1 MPDPSNNLAYTP
13 HQNTIYMKPFLPL
26 LFLAIL
32 IGTSCN
38 RKVQRIET
46 DTTVDLSGRWNDT
59 DARLT
64 AAELVSEIMGQPWL
78 ERHKRNNGGEEP
90 VVIVGMV
97 ENKSHEHIEAEV
109 FTKELEK
116 AFVKSGRV
124 RLVQGGTK
132 REQIRRERADQQ
144 NNASQSTMKSWGLE
158 VGADYMM
165 QGSINSI
172 MDAYKRKKVIYYQ
185 IDMILTN
192 METNEVVW
200 IGDKKIK
207 KFVKN

>member
-1 MPDPSNNLAYTP
+1 MTRFL
-13 HQNTIYMKPFLPL
+13 PFLLFAFL
-26 LFLAIL
+26 LA
-32 IGTSCN
+32 GTSCN
-38 RKVQRIET
+38 RQVQRIET

-64 AAELVSEIMGQPWL
+64 AAELVTEIMGQPWL
-78 ERHKRNNGGEEP
+78 ERHMSRTGKRP

-124 RLVQGGTK
+124 RLVQGGQK

-144 NNASQSTMKSWGLE
+144 NNASSLP
-158 VGADYMM
+158 
-165 QGSINSI
+165 
-172 MDAYKRKKVIYYQ
+172 
-185 IDMILTN
+185 
-192 METNEVVW
+192 
-200 IGDKKIK
+200 
-207 KFVKN
+207 

>member
-1 MPDPSNNLAYTP
+1 MN
-13 HQNTIYMKPFLPL
+13 IYMKKALPFLL
-26 LFLAIL
+26 LVGALL
-32 IGTSCN
+32 IGSSCN
-38 RKVQRIET
+38 RQVQRIDT
-46 DTTVDLSGRWNDT
+46 DSTVDLSGRWNDT

-64 AAELVSEIMGQPWL
+64 SAELVTEIMGRPWL
-78 ERHKRNNGGEEP
+78 ERHVSRTSRQP

-116 AFVKSGRV
+116 AFINSGRV
-124 RLVQGGTK
+124 RLVQGGEK

-144 NNASQSTMKSWGLE
+144 TNASQSTMKQWGLE
-158 VGADYMM
+158 VGADYML

-172 MDAYKRKKVIYYQ
+172 MDAYKRKKVVYYQ
-185 IDMILTN
+185 IDMILTD
-192 METNEVVW
+192 MQTNEVVW

>member
-1 MPDPSNNLAYTP
+1 
-13 HQNTIYMKPFLPL
+13 MKPILPFL
-26 LFLAIL
+26 LFALL
-32 IGTSCN
+32 LGFSCS
-38 RKVQRIET
+38 RQVQRIET
-46 DTTVDLSGRWNDT
+46 DTTIDLSGRWNDT

-64 AAELVSEIMGQPWL
+64 AAELVTEIMGRPWL
-78 ERHKRNNGGEEP
+78 ERHVNKTGKEP

-116 AFVKSGRV
+116 AFIQSGRV
-124 RLVQGGTK
+124 RLVQGGEK

-144 NNASQSTMKSWGLE
+144 NNASQSTMKQWGLE
-158 VGADYMM
+158 MGADYML

-172 MDAYKRKKVIYYQ
+172 MDAYNRKKVIYYQ
-185 IDMILTN
+185 IDMILTD

>member
-1 MPDPSNNLAYTP
+1 MKNLL
-13 HQNTIYMKPFLPL
+13 PFLL
-26 LFLAIL
+26 LAALTL
-32 IGTSCN
+32 TWSSCN
-38 RKVQRIET
+38 RQVQRIET

-64 AAELVSEIMGQPWL
+64 AAELVTEIMGQPWL
-78 ERHKRNNGGEEP
+78 ERHMSRTGKRP

-109 FTKELEK
+109 FIKEIEK
-116 AFVKSGRV
+116 AFIKSGRV
-124 RLVQGGTK
+124 RLVQGGEK

-144 NNASQSTMKSWGLE
+144 NNASKSTMKQWGLE
-158 VGADYMM
+158 VGADYML

-185 IDMILTN
+185 IDSELTN
-192 METNEVVW
+192 VETNEVVW

>member
-1 MPDPSNNLAYTP
+1 MK
-13 HQNTIYMKPFLPL
+13 TIIPL
-26 LFLAIL
+26 LFFALL
-32 IGTSCN
+32 IGTACN
-38 RKVQRIET
+38 RQVQRMDT

-64 AAELVSEIMGQPWL
+64 AAELVTEIMGRPWL
-78 ERHKRNNGGEEP
+78 ERHMSKTGDRP

-116 AFVKSGRV
+116 AFIQSGRV
-124 RLVQGGTK
+124 RLVQGGEK
-132 REQIRRERADQQ
+132 REQIRRERAGQQ
-144 NNASQSTMKSWGLE
+144 NNASVSTMKDWGME
-158 VGADYMM
+158 VGADYML

-172 MDAYKRKKVIYYQ
+172 MDAYKREKVIYYQ
-185 IDMILTN
+185 IDMTLTDI
-192 METNEVVW
+192 ETNEVVW

-207 KFVKN
+207 KMVKN

>member
-1 MPDPSNNLAYTP
+1 
-13 HQNTIYMKPFLPL
+13 MKPFLPL
-26 LFLAIL
+26 LFLAVI

-38 RKVQRIET
+38 RQVQRIET
-46 DTTVDLSGRWNDT
+46 DSTVYLSGRWNDT

-64 AAELVSEIMGQPWL
+64 AAELVSEVMGQPWL
-78 ERHKRNNGGEEP
+78 ERHKRENNGEEP

-124 RLVQGGTK
+124 RLVQGGAK

-144 NNASQSTMKSWGLE
+144 NNSSQSTMKSWGLE
-158 VGADYMM
+158 IGADYML

-172 MDAYKRKKVIYYQ
+172 MDAYKRKKVVYYQ
-185 IDMILTN
+185 IDMTLTN
-192 METNEVVW
+192 IETNEVVW

>member
-1 MPDPSNNLAYTP
+1 
-13 HQNTIYMKPFLPL
+13 MKYILPFLLFAL
-26 LFLAIL
+26 LA
-32 IGTSCN
+32 GTACN
-38 RKVQRIET
+38 RQVQRIDT

-78 ERHKRNNGGEEP
+78 ERHKRSTGKEP
-90 VVIVGMV
+90 IVIVGMV

-116 AFVKSGRV
+116 AFIQSGRV
-124 RLVQGGTK
+124 RLVQGGAK

-144 NNASQSTMKSWGLE
+144 NNASTSTMKQWGLE
-158 VGADYMM
+158 MGADYMM

-172 MDAYKRKKVIYYQ
+172 MDAYKKKKVIYYQ
-185 IDMILTN
+185 IDMLLTN

>member
-1 MPDPSNNLAYTP
+1 
-13 HQNTIYMKPFLPL
+13 MKPFIPFL
-26 LFLAIL
+26 LFALFLGFA
-32 IGTSCN
+32 CN
-38 RKVQRIET
+38 RQVQRIET
-46 DTTVDLSGRWNDT
+46 ESTIDLSGRWNDT

-64 AAELVSEIMGQPWL
+64 AAELVTEIMGRPWL
-78 ERHKRNNGGEEP
+78 ERHVSKTGKEP

-116 AFVKSGRV
+116 AFIQSGRV
-124 RLVQGGTK
+124 RLVQGGEK

-144 NNASQSTMKSWGLE
+144 NNASQSTMKQWGLE
-158 VGADYMM
+158 IGADYML

-185 IDMILTN
+185 IDMELTN
-192 METNEVVW
+192 LETNEVVW

>member
-1 MPDPSNNLAYTP
+1 
-13 HQNTIYMKPFLPL
+13 MKPILPFFLFA
-26 LFLAIL
+26 LFLGFAC
-32 IGTSCN
+32 S
-38 RKVQRIET
+38 RQVQRIET

-64 AAELVSEIMGQPWL
+64 AAELVTEIMGRPWL
-78 ERHKRNNGGEEP
+78 ERHVSKTGEEP

-116 AFVKSGRV
+116 AFIQSGRV
-124 RLVQGGTK
+124 RLVQGGEK

-144 NNASQSTMKSWGLE
+144 NNASRSTMKEWGLE
-158 VGADYMM
+158 VGADYML

-172 MDAYKRKKVIYYQ
+172 MDAYKQKKVIYYQ
-185 IDMILTN
+185 IDMMLTDI
-192 METNEVVW
+192 ETNEVVW

>member
-1 MPDPSNNLAYTP
+1 
-13 HQNTIYMKPFLPL
+13 MKTFIPFLLFAL
-26 LFLAIL
+26 LLGF
-32 IGTSCN
+32 SCN
-38 RKVQRIET
+38 RQVQRIET
-46 DTTVDLSGRWNDT
+46 DTTIDLSGRWNDT

-64 AAELVSEIMGQPWL
+64 AAELVTEIMGRPWL
-78 ERHKRNNGGEEP
+78 ERHVSKTGSEP

-116 AFVKSGRV
+116 AFIQSGRV
-124 RLVQGGTK
+124 RLVQGGEK

-144 NNASQSTMKSWGLE
+144 TNSSKSTMKQWGLE
-158 VGADYMM
+158 VGADYML

-172 MDAYKRKKVIYYQ
+172 MDAYKKKKVIYYQ
-185 IDMILTN
+185 IDMILTD

>member
-1 MPDPSNNLAYTP
+1 
-13 HQNTIYMKPFLPL
+13 MKTLIPFL
-26 LFLAIL
+26 LFAFIL
-32 IGTSCN
+32 SASCS
-38 RKVQRIET
+38 RQVQRIET
-46 DTTVDLSGRWNDT
+46 DTTIDLSGRWNDT

-64 AAELVSEIMGQPWL
+64 AAELVTEIMGRPWL
-78 ERHKRNNGGEEP
+78 ERHVSKTGSEP

-116 AFVKSGRV
+116 AFIQSGRV
-124 RLVQGGTK
+124 RLVQGGEK

-144 NNASQSTMKSWGLE
+144 TNASQSTMKQWGLE
-158 VGADYMM
+158 VGADYML

-185 IDMILTN
+185 IDMVLTD
-192 METNEVVW
+192 MQTNEVVW

>member
-1 MPDPSNNLAYTP
+1 
-13 HQNTIYMKPFLPL
+13 MKTFIPFLLFAL
-26 LFLAIL
+26 LLGF
-32 IGTSCN
+32 SCN
-38 RKVQRIET
+38 RQVQRIET

-64 AAELVSEIMGQPWL
+64 AAELVTEIMGRPWL
-78 ERHKRNNGGEEP
+78 ERHVSKTGEEP

-116 AFVKSGRV
+116 AFIQSGRV
-124 RLVQGGTK
+124 RLVQGGEK

-144 NNASQSTMKSWGLE
+144 SNASKSTMKQWGLE
-158 VGADYMM
+158 VGADYML

-172 MDAYKRKKVIYYQ
+172 MDAYKKKKVIYYQ
-185 IDMILTN
+185 IDMILTD

>member
-1 MPDPSNNLAYTP
+1 
-13 HQNTIYMKPFLPL
+13 MKTLLPFLLFAVL
-26 LFLAIL
+26 LSTA
-32 IGTSCN
+32 CN
-38 RKVQRIET
+38 RQVQRIET

-64 AAELVSEIMGQPWL
+64 AAELVTEIMGQPWL
-78 ERHKRNNGGEEP
+78 ERHMSRTGKRP

-97 ENKSHEHIEAEV
+97 DNKSHEHIESEV

-124 RLVQGGTK
+124 RLVQGGEK

-144 NNASQSTMKSWGLE
+144 NNASKSTMKQWGLE
-158 VGADYMM
+158 VGADYML

-185 IDMILTN
+185 IDMTLANI
-192 METNEVVW
+192 ETNEIVW

>member
-1 MPDPSNNLAYTP
+1 
-13 HQNTIYMKPFLPL
+13 MKPVLPL
-26 LFLAIL
+26 LLFALL
-32 IGTSCN
+32 LGFSCN
-38 RKVQRIET
+38 RQVQRIET

-64 AAELVSEIMGQPWL
+64 AAELVTEIMGRPWL
-78 ERHKRNNGGEEP
+78 ERHVSKTGGEP

-116 AFVKSGRV
+116 AFIQSGRV
-124 RLVQGGTK
+124 RLVQGGEK

-144 NNASQSTMKSWGLE
+144 NNASRSTMKEWGLE
-158 VGADYMM
+158 VGADYML

-185 IDMILTN
+185 IDMMLTDI
-192 METNEVVW
+192 ETNEVVW

>member
-1 MPDPSNNLAYTP
+1 M
-13 HQNTIYMKPFLPL
+13 QNEIKPKSIYMKPILPFL
-26 LFLAIL
+26 LFALLLGA
-32 IGTSCN
+32 SCN
-38 RKVQRIET
+38 RQVQRIDT

-64 AAELVSEIMGQPWL
+64 AAELVTEIMGRPWL
-78 ERHKRNNGGEEP
+78 ERHVSKTGSEP

-116 AFVKSGRV
+116 AFVQSGRV
-124 RLVQGGTK
+124 RLVQGGEK

-144 NNASQSTMKSWGLE
+144 TNASQSTMKQWGLE
-158 VGADYMM
+158 VGADYML

-185 IDMILTN
+185 IDMILTD

>member
-1 MPDPSNNLAYTP
+1 
-13 HQNTIYMKPFLPL
+13 MKPVLPL
-26 LFLAIL
+26 LLFALL
-32 IGTSCN
+32 LGFSCN
-38 RKVQRIET
+38 RQVQRIET

-64 AAELVSEIMGQPWL
+64 AAELVTEIMGRPWL
-78 ERHKRNNGGEEP
+78 ERHVSKTGQEP

-116 AFVKSGRV
+116 AFIQSGRV
-124 RLVQGGTK
+124 RLVQGGEK

-144 NNASQSTMKSWGLE
+144 NNASRSTMKEWGLE
-158 VGADYMM
+158 VGADYML

-185 IDMILTN
+185 IDMMLTDI
-192 METNEVVW
+192 ETNEVVW

>member
-1 MPDPSNNLAYTP
+1 MKNL
-13 HQNTIYMKPFLPL
+13 IPFLVFAL
-26 LFLAIL
+26 LLGA
-32 IGTSCN
+32 SCS
-38 RKVQRIET
+38 RQVQRIET

-59 DARLT
+59 DARIT
-64 AAELVSEIMGQPWL
+64 AAELVTEIMGRPWL
-78 ERHKRNNGGEEP
+78 ERHVSKTGEEP

-116 AFVKSGRV
+116 AFIQSGRV
-124 RLVQGGTK
+124 RLVQGGEK

-144 NNASQSTMKSWGLE
+144 NNASQSTMKQWGLE
-158 VGADYMM
+158 VGADYML

-185 IDMILTN
+185 IDMMLTD

>member
-1 MPDPSNNLAYTP
+1 
-13 HQNTIYMKPFLPL
+13 MKHILPFL
-26 LFLAIL
+26 LFALL
-32 IGTSCN
+32 IGSACN
-38 RKVQRIET
+38 RQVQRIDT

-78 ERHKRNNGGEEP
+78 ERHKRSTGKEP
-90 VVIVGMV
+90 IVIVGMV

-109 FTKELEK
+109 FTKEIEK
-116 AFVKSGRV
+116 AFIQSGRV
-124 RLVQGGTK
+124 RLVQGGAK

-144 NNASQSTMKSWGLE
+144 TNASTSTMKQWGLE
-158 VGADYMM
+158 MGADYMM

-172 MDAYKRKKVIYYQ
+172 MDAYKKKKVIYYQ
-185 IDMILTN
+185 IDMLLTN

>member
-1 MPDPSNNLAYTP
+1 
-13 HQNTIYMKPFLPL
+13 MKHILPFL
-26 LFLAIL
+26 LFALL
-32 IGTSCN
+32 IGSACN
-38 RKVQRIET
+38 RQVQRIDT

-78 ERHKRNNGGEEP
+78 ERHKRSTGKEP

-116 AFVKSGRV
+116 AFIQSGRV
-124 RLVQGGTK
+124 RLVQGGAK

-144 NNASQSTMKSWGLE
+144 TNASTSTMKQWGLE
-158 VGADYMM
+158 MGADYMM

-172 MDAYKRKKVIYYQ
+172 MDAYKKKKVIYYQ
-185 IDMILTN
+185 IDMLLTN

>member
-1 MPDPSNNLAYTP
+1 
-13 HQNTIYMKPFLPL
+13 
-26 LFLAIL
+26 
-32 IGTSCN
+32 
-38 RKVQRIET
+38 VQRIET
-46 DTTVDLSGRWNDT
+46 DTTVDFSGRWNDT

-64 AAELVSEIMGQPWL
+64 AAELVTEIMGQPWL
-78 ERHKRNNGGEEP
+78 ERHMSRTGKRP

-97 ENKSHEHIEAEV
+97 DNKSHEHIESEV

-124 RLVQGGTK
+124 RLVQGGEK

-144 NNASQSTMKSWGLE
+144 NNASKSTMKQWGLE
-158 VGADYMM
+158 VGADYML

-185 IDMILTN
+185 IDMTLANI
-192 METNEVVW
+192 ETNEIVW

>member
-1 MPDPSNNLAYTP
+1 
-13 HQNTIYMKPFLPL
+13 MKYILPFLLFAL
-26 LFLAIL
+26 LA
-32 IGTSCN
+32 GTACN
-38 RKVQRIET
+38 RQVQRIDT

-78 ERHKRNNGGEEP
+78 ERHKRSTGKEP
-90 VVIVGMV
+90 IVIVCMV

-116 AFVKSGRV
+116 AFIQSGRV
-124 RLVQGGTK
+124 QLVKGGAK

-144 NNASQSTMKSWGLE
+144 NNSSTSTMKQWGLE
-158 VGADYMM
+158 MGADYMM

-172 MDAYKRKKVIYYQ
+172 MDAYKKKKVIYYQ
-185 IDMILTN
+185 IDMLLTN

>member
-1 MPDPSNNLAYTP
+1 MKNL
-13 HQNTIYMKPFLPL
+13 LPL
-26 LFLAIL
+26 AFVAMTALLW
-32 IGTSCN
+32 TSCN
-38 RKVQRIET
+38 RQVQRIET

-64 AAELVSEIMGQPWL
+64 AAELVTEIMNQPWL
-78 ERHKRNNGGEEP
+78 TNHMSRTGERP

-97 ENKSHEHIEAEV
+97 ENKSHEHIEAEI
-109 FTKELEK
+109 FIKEIEK

-124 RLVQGGTK
+124 RLVQGGEK
-132 REQIRRERADQQ
+132 RAQIRRERADQQ
-144 NNASQSTMKSWGLE
+144 TNSSQSTMKQWGLE
-158 VGADYMM
+158 IGADYML

-172 MDAYKRKKVIYYQ
+172 MDAYKREKVIYYQ
-185 IDMILTN
+185 IDSELTN

>member
-1 MPDPSNNLAYTP
+1 
-13 HQNTIYMKPFLPL
+13 MKHILPFL
-26 LFLAIL
+26 LFALL
-32 IGTSCN
+32 IGSACN
-38 RKVQRIET
+38 RQVQRIDT

-78 ERHKRNNGGEEP
+78 ERHKRSTGKEP
-90 VVIVGMV
+90 IVIVGMV

-116 AFVKSGRV
+116 AFIQSGRV
-124 RLVQGGTK
+124 RLVQGGAK

-144 NNASQSTMKSWGLE
+144 TNASTSTMKQWGLE
-158 VGADYMM
+158 MGADYMM

-172 MDAYKRKKVIYYQ
+172 MDAYKKKKVIYYQ
-185 IDMILTN
+185 IDMLLTN

>member
-1 MPDPSNNLAYTP
+1 M
-13 HQNTIYMKPFLPL
+13 QNEIKPKSIYMKPILPFL
-26 LFLAIL
+26 LFALL
-32 IGTSCN
+32 LGVSCN
-38 RKVQRIET
+38 RQVQRIET

-64 AAELVSEIMGQPWL
+64 AAELVTEIMGRPWL
-78 ERHKRNNGGEEP
+78 ERHVSKTGSEP

-116 AFVKSGRV
+116 AFVQSGRV
-124 RLVQGGTK
+124 RLVQGGEK

-144 NNASQSTMKSWGLE
+144 TNASQSTMKQWGLE
-158 VGADYMM
+158 VGADYML

-172 MDAYKRKKVIYYQ
+172 MDAYKRKKVVYYQ
-185 IDMILTN
+185 IDMILTD

>member
-1 MPDPSNNLAYTP
+1 
-13 HQNTIYMKPFLPL
+13 MKTFIPFLLFAL
-26 LFLAIL
+26 LLGF
-32 IGTSCN
+32 SCN
-38 RKVQRIET
+38 RQVQRIET

-64 AAELVSEIMGQPWL
+64 AAELVTEIMGRPWL
-78 ERHKRNNGGEEP
+78 ERHVSKTGSEP

-116 AFVKSGRV
+116 AFIQSGRV
-124 RLVQGGTK
+124 RLVQGGEK

-144 NNASQSTMKSWGLE
+144 TNASQSTMKQWGLE
-158 VGADYMM
+158 VGADYML

-185 IDMILTN
+185 IDMILTD

>member
-1 MPDPSNNLAYTP
+1 
-13 HQNTIYMKPFLPL
+13 MKTFIPFLLFAL
-26 LFLAIL
+26 LLGF
-32 IGTSCN
+32 SCN
-38 RKVQRIET
+38 RQVQRIET

-64 AAELVSEIMGQPWL
+64 AAELVTEIMGRPWL
-78 ERHKRNNGGEEP
+78 ERHVSETGEEP

-116 AFVKSGRV
+116 AFVQSGRV
-124 RLVQGGTK
+124 RLVQGGEK

-144 NNASQSTMKSWGLE
+144 TNASQSTMKQWGLE
-158 VGADYMM
+158 VGADYML

-185 IDMILTN
+185 IDMILTD

>member
-1 MPDPSNNLAYTP
+1 
-13 HQNTIYMKPFLPL
+13 MKPLFPL
-26 LFLAIL
+26 LFLAL
-32 IGTSCN
+32 LLGTSCN
-38 RKVQRIET
+38 RKIQRIDT

-64 AAELVSEIMGQPWL
+64 AAELVTEIMGQPWL
-78 ERHKRNNGGEEP
+78 GRHTRENNGEEP

-97 ENKSHEHIEAEV
+97 ENKSHEHIESEV

-124 RLVQGGTK
+124 RLVQGGAK
-132 REQIRRERADQQ
+132 REQVRRERADQQ
-144 NNASQSTMKSWGLE
+144 TNASQSTMKKWGLE
-158 VGADYMM
+158 VGADYML

-172 MDAYKRKKVIYYQ
+172 MDAYKREKVIYYQ
-185 IDMILTN
+185 IDMTLTH

>member
-1 MPDPSNNLAYTP
+1 LYNKTKPKMN
-13 HQNTIYMKPFLPL
+13 IYMKKALPFLL
-26 LFLAIL
+26 LVGALL
-32 IGTSCN
+32 IGSSCN
-38 RKVQRIET
+38 RQVQRIDT
-46 DTTVDLSGRWNDT
+46 DSTVDLSGRWNDT

-64 AAELVSEIMGQPWL
+64 SAELVTEIMGRPWL
-78 ERHKRNNGGEEP
+78 ERHVSRTSRQP

-116 AFVKSGRV
+116 AFINSGRV
-124 RLVQGGTK
+124 RLVQGGEK

-144 NNASQSTMKSWGLE
+144 THSSQSTMKSWGLE
-158 VGADYMM
+158 VGADYML

-172 MDAYKRKKVIYYQ
+172 MDAYKRKKVVYYQ
-185 IDMILTN
+185 IDMILTD
-192 METNEVVW
+192 MQTNEVVW

>member
-1 MPDPSNNLAYTP
+1 MKNLL
-13 HQNTIYMKPFLPL
+13 PFI
-26 LFLAIL
+26 FLAVAAL
-32 IGTSCN
+32 TWSSCN
-38 RKVQRIET
+38 RQVQRIET
-46 DTTVDLSGRWNDT
+46 DSTVDLSGRWNDT

-64 AAELVSEIMGQPWL
+64 AAELVTEIMGQPWL
-78 ERHKRNNGGEEP
+78 ERHMSRTGERP

-109 FTKELEK
+109 FIKEIEK
-116 AFVKSGRV
+116 AFIKSGRV
-124 RLVQGGTK
+124 RLVQGGEK

-144 NNASQSTMKSWGLE
+144 TNASKSTMKQWGLE
-158 VGADYMM
+158 IGADYML

-185 IDMILTN
+185 IDSELTN
-192 METNEVVW
+192 MQTNEVVW

>member
-1 MPDPSNNLAYTP
+1 
-13 HQNTIYMKPFLPL
+13 MKPFLPL
-26 LFLAIL
+26 LFFAIL
-32 IGTSCN
+32 LGTSCN
-38 RKVQRIET
+38 RQVQRIET

-59 DARLT
+59 D
-64 AAELVSEIMGQPWL
+64 
-78 ERHKRNNGGEEP
+78 ERHKRNNSGEEP

-109 FTKELEK
+109 FIKELEK

-124 RLVQGGTK
+124 RLVQGGAK

-158 VGADYMM
+158 VGADYML

-185 IDMILTN
+185 IDMTLTN